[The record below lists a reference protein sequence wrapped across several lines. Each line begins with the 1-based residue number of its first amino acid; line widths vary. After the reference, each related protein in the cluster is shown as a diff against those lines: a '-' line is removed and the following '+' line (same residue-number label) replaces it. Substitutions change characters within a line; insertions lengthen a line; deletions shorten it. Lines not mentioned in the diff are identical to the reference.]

1 MLPREV
7 METSIKTDWK
17 KKLKDFLLI
26 ICSWV
31 MDAWVSSMLYQ
42 CQECREPR
50 QMTFKL
56 ALDN

>member
-31 MDAWVSSMLYQ
+31 MDAWVFIILSSLLSCM
-42 CQECREPR
+42 
-50 QMTFKL
+50 F
-56 ALDN
+56 NNI